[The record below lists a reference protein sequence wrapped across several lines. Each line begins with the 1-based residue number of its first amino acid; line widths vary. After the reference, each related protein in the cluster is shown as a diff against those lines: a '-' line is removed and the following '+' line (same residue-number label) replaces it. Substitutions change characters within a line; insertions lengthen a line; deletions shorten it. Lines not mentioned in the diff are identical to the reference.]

1 MYDTREAFAA
11 AGLIMR
17 MFNKSLELKEVHG
30 MKKRS
35 RLCFRAF
42 LVFLVMLCCAFAEAQ
57 AQPERT
63 ITVQGEA
70 DPYTVT
76 LYSTENYKNPIGT
89 WKLAPGMR
97 MLKIPQLDK
106 IPRSI
111 LLGANVSAIIFPNSH
126 FASNLF
132 GSTAKDVVTGA
143 TTVTYLIPYW
153 RLKGSASYIYGKYE
167 PRIPC
172 SLIIHRKDIDDVLGV
187 YLQSGTNF
195 LVYGQFFP
203 LPDSAKE
210 MAVIYNKILF
220 EPSKASFA
228 PPLSLRLESGGLGQ
242 WSLYSLPN
250 PNNIAVTITT
260 PEGATVKLPEPNSYI
275 MEFDLAKY
283 GVQKISSLM
292 IQYKGPFKEQD
303 YLPVQAVRAPS
314 APDVVRAP
322 AAPDLLKSSIP
333 VIPGSQSAGIGGTEP
348 VAQASTSGQ
357 LKVMKVPDVSGQ
369 WGSSIGLV
377 YEIAQTDDRFEWT
390 VKSSNELGKGT
401 LKGTELSVS
410 WSGQQGSGSAQGKI
424 TKMDGSG
431 RAMQI
436 NWDNGVRFNR

>member
-1 MYDTREAFAA
+1 
-11 AGLIMR
+11 
-17 MFNKSLELKEVHG
+17 MF
-30 MKKRS
+30 
-35 RLCFRAF
+35 
-42 LVFLVMLCCAFAEAQ
+42 CCAFAEAQ

-76 LYSTENYKNPIGT
+76 LYSAENYTNPIGT

-106 IPRSI
+106 IPHSI
-111 LLGANVSAIIFPNSH
+111 SLGSKVGAILFPNAN
-126 FASNLF
+126 FASTLQ
-132 GSTAKDVVTGA
+132 GGITIKTL
-143 TTVTYLIPYW
+143 YLIPYW
-153 RLKGSASYIYGKYE
+153 RLKNSTPSIFMKYITPYR
-167 PRIPC
+167 P
-172 SLIIHRKDIDDVLGV
+172 SLIIHRKDIDDFLGV
-187 YLQSGTNF
+187 YLQEGNHF
-195 LVYGQFFP
+195 GQFYP
-203 LPDSAKE
+203 LPDRASEASI
-210 MAVIYNKILF
+210 IYNKITAAGPF
-220 EPSKASFA
+220 T
-228 PPLSLRLESGGLGQ
+228 LSLEPGGLGSM
-242 WSLYSLPN
+242 SLYPSLTPPN

-260 PEGATVKLPEPNSYI
+260 PEGATVKIPESNSAFT
-275 MEFDLAKY
+275 EFVLAKY
-283 GVQKISSLM
+283 GVQQISSLM

-303 YLPVQAVRAPS
+303 YLPVQAVRAP
-314 APDVVRAP
+314 PVPVYVRAP
-322 AAPDLLKSSIP
+322 AAPDLPKSSIP

-390 VKSSNELGKGT
+390 VKGSNELGKGT

-424 TKMDGSG
+424 TKIDGSG
-431 RAMQI
+431 KAMQI
-436 NWDNGVRFNR
+436 DWNNGVRFNR

>member
-1 MYDTREAFAA
+1 MYDTREVFAD
-11 AGLIMR
+11 GILMFK
-17 MFNKSLELKEVHG
+17 MFNMSIELREIHD

-35 RLCFRAF
+35 CLCLRTF
-42 LVFLVMLCCAFAEAQ
+42 LVIFVILCCAFTEAQ

-76 LYSTENYKNPIGT
+76 LYSAENYKNPIGT

-132 GSTAKDVVTGA
+132 GSTAKDVITGA

-153 RLKGSASYIYGKYE
+153 RLKGSASYIYVKYE

-203 LPDSAKE
+203 LPDNARE
-210 MAVIYNKILF
+210 NAVIYNKILF

-242 WSLYSLPN
+242 WSLYGLPN

-260 PEGATVKLPEPNSYI
+260 PEGATVRLPEHNSQI
-275 MEFDLAKY
+275 TQFDLAKY
-283 GVQKISSLM
+283 GVKQISSLM
-292 IQYKGPFKEQD
+292 IQYKGPFTEQA
-303 YLPVQAVRAPS
+303 YLPVQS
-314 APDVVRAP
+314 VRAP
-322 AAPDLLKSSIP
+322 AAPDVHKPPVGAAPSIP
-333 VIPGSQSAGIGGTEP
+333 AAP
-348 VAQASTSGQ
+348 SGQ
-357 LKVMKVPDVSGQ
+357 IKVMKVPDVSGQ
-369 WGSSIGLV
+369 WGSNIGLIYNIV
-377 YEIAQTDDRFEWT
+377 QTDNRFEWT
-390 VKSSNELGKGT
+390 VKGSNELGKGT

-431 RAMQI
+431 RATQI
-436 NWDNGVRFNR
+436 NWDNGVHFNR

>member
-1 MYDTREAFAA
+1 ME
-11 AGLIMR
+11 
-17 MFNKSLELKEVHG
+17 
-30 MKKRS
+30 KR
-35 RLCFRAF
+35 RHLCFRTF
-42 LVFLVMLCCAFAEAQ
+42 LVILVMLCCAFAEAQ

-132 GSTAKDVVTGA
+132 GSAAQPVT
-143 TTVTYLIPYW
+143 TSTVTYLIPYW
-153 RLKGSASYIYGKYE
+153 RLKGSASYISGKYE

-228 PPLSLRLESGGLGQ
+228 PPLSLRLESGGLGG
-242 WSLYSLPN
+242 WASISVPN

-260 PEGATVKLPEPNSYI
+260 PEGATVKLPEPNSFI
-275 MEFDLAKY
+275 TEFDLAKY
-283 GVQKISSLM
+283 GVRKISSLM

-322 AAPDLLKSSIP
+322 AAPDPPKPSIP
-333 VIPGSQSAGIGGTEP
+333 VIPGSQEAGMAGTEP
-348 VAQASTSGQ
+348 AVQASMSGQ

-424 TKMDGSG
+424 TKMDGNG